1 MGEAK
6 APVQDFCERSTTY
19 EELTQ
24 AWENP
29 KLSKSRRI
37 KYLQRL
43 PYLQYIE

>member
-6 APVQDFCERSTTY
+6 APVLDFCGMSVSY

-37 KYLQRL
+37 KC
-43 PYLQYIE
+43 